1 MMWIVVLTFL
11 ITGEARLDGRQLT
24 VGTAPSQELC
34 EAKIKD
40 LIEKHGPP
48 PGKSTLECKQV
59 EAEQP
64 KE

>member
-1 MMWIVVLTFL
+1 MMWIVVLAFL
-11 ITGEARLDGRQLT
+11 GTGDPNLDGRKLM

-34 EAKIKD
+34 EAKIKA

-48 PGKSTLECKQV
+48 PGQSTLTCH
-59 EAEQP
+59 EAEAQP